1 MSEEQVEQLPSNKS
15 EISPEIAQPSLP
27 TVDSS
32 KPSELQDDKSKDTTS
47 KPTDLSSTDELEI
60 LEGALARLND
70 PEDAEIRDK
79 LVKLIHPA
87 REQES
92 QLQLKRSELEL
103 QAYKIEVDERE
114 SNYYIQRELKAL
126 ELEELRLKIRRQK
139 EKDALDL
146 LYLKETQ
153 LDIYHRERRA
163 YELEIRTRLHS
174 IYAKLAMGF
183 SAFGLGAYLTFSGNL
198 FGAFPMAAGFASVG
212 IPMRQAIELIR
223 VLRGGSSS
231 QRNISES
238 KSENSDGEGTDA
250 I

>member
-1 MSEEQVEQLPSNKS
+1 MSEEQAEQLSPGDSK
-15 EISPEIAQPSLP
+15 ISHEIAQPDPS

-32 KPSELQDDKSKDTTS
+32 QPPVLKGDKSNSITS
-47 KPTDLSSTDELEI
+47 QSNDSSSVDELDE
-60 LEGALARLND
+60 LVKGALARLNH
-70 PEDAEIRDK
+70 PEDAEVREK
-79 LVKLIHPA
+79 LAKLIA
-87 REQES
+87 SEQEN
-92 QLQLKRSELEL
+92 QLYLKRNELELKAYEIEVHEKERNYSIQSERQELEL
-103 QAYKIEVDERE
+103 Q
-114 SNYYIQRELKAL
+114 
-126 ELEELRLKIRRQK
+126 ELRLKLRRQE
-139 EKDALDL
+139 EKDEIDL

-174 IYAKLAMGF
+174 IYAKLIMGF

-238 KSENSDGEGTDA
+238 KSENGDGESTDA